1 MGQNGTDVAKN
12 AADMILAD
20 DNFVT
25 IIEAVK
31 EGRHIYDNIKKAV
44 HFSISTNIGEIVT
57 MFMGLL
63 LGFDVPFVA
72 IQLLWINF
80 VTDSLPG
87 IALGLEPMEKDI
99 MRRKPKKVN
108 ESLFADG
115 LWGKIILEGIMIG
128 TLTLFTFAFGKNLFG
143 LQVGRTMAF
152 FTLSALELVHS
163 FNIKSEESIFKTG
176 ILNNKYLIGA
186 VFAGI
191 ILQVI
196 VIINPTI
203 SKIFDSVPLNGIQW
217 LCTIVIAV
225 LPIVIV
231 ECQKALN
238 NFRFGKV
245 VYMKKEAINKI

>member
-1 MGQNGTDVAKN
+1 MGESGTDVAKN
-12 AADMILAD
+12 AADMVLAD

-63 LGFDVPFVA
+63 LGFDIPFVA

-87 IALGLEPMEKDI
+87 IALGLEPMEKNI
-99 MRRKPKKVN
+99 MLRKPKRAN
-108 ESLFADG
+108 ESLFSGG
-115 LWGKIILEGIMIG
+115 LWSNIIIEGIMIG
-128 TLTLFTFAFGKNLFG
+128 TLTLFTFAFGKKLFG
-143 LQVGRTMAF
+143 LPVGRTMAF

-163 FNIKSEESIFKTG
+163 FNIKSEESIFQTG
-176 ILNNKYLIGA
+176 IFNNIYLIGA
-186 VFAGI
+186 VIVGL
-191 ILQVI
+191 ILQTI

-203 SKIFDSVPLNGIQW
+203 SKIFDSVPLNGKQW
-217 LCTIVIAV
+217 LCTIVISI
-225 LPIVIV
+225 LPIIII
-231 ECQKALN
+231 ECQKVIN
-238 NFRFGKV
+238 NQRFGKV
-245 VYMKKEAINKI
+245 VYMKKAINRI